1 MDSIGY
7 TTLARQ
13 TGLLREIGV
22 VANNIA
28 NMSTTGYRREGMI
41 FSEYVQDLGP
51 EAPSLSQAAGR
62 VREMEFTQGAL
73 RETGGTF
80 DLAIEGDGYFQIGTP
95 DGERLTRAG
104 SFARDAAGNLVTPDG
119 FPLLDAGGAPV
130 FAPPDARTI
139 AVAPDGTLSA
149 DGTALAQI
157 GLWAP
162 ADPNQMT
169 REGGVRFAVA
179 GEILPAEGGSI
190 VQGFLEG
197 SNVDPVSEIA
207 RMIEVQRAYEMGQG
221 LMERED
227 ERIRSV
233 LRTLGR

>member
-1 MDSIGY
+1 
-7 TTLARQ
+7 
-13 TGLLREIGV
+13 
-22 VANNIA
+22 
-28 NMSTTGYRREGMI
+28 
-41 FSEYVQDLGP
+41 
-51 EAPSLSQAAGR
+51 
-62 VREMEFTQGAL
+62 
-73 RETGGTF
+73 
-80 DLAIEGDGYFQIGTP
+80 
-95 DGERLTRAG
+95 
-104 SFARDAAGNLVTPDG
+104 
-119 FPLLDAGGAPV
+119 
-130 FAPPDARTI
+130 
-139 AVAPDGTLSA
+139 
-149 DGTALAQI
+149 
-157 GLWAP
+157 
-162 ADPNQMT
+162 MT